1 MERQG
6 SFLEKGTQVVSS
18 RFGGPDVARAPPPRL
33 AVFVAVVALTALGA
47 GVALYT
53 ALPVHQ
59 RVNRAAKADALVSS
73 SEVKRLALKAP
84 ARDLAGIDEP
94 TTVEAPV
101 SDTDVLGTNQTC
113 VAPEEVLHRFQADQ
127 DIMGGKVV
135 MLTDGLQQSF
145 SDAWRVKA
153 LVAPVKVSSMLVH
166 LFEGPADEWVA
177 DVIEFDGNRC
187 AMSRTLVPSGAW
199 NELIQAALDARV

>member
-1 MERQG
+1 
-6 SFLEKGTQVVSS
+6 
-18 RFGGPDVARAPPPRL
+18 
-33 AVFVAVVALTALGA
+33 
-47 GVALYT
+47 
-53 ALPVHQ
+53 
-59 RVNRAAKADALVSS
+59 
-73 SEVKRLALKAP
+73 VKRLALKAP

>member
-1 MERQG
+1 
-6 SFLEKGTQVVSS
+6 
-18 RFGGPDVARAPPPRL
+18 
-33 AVFVAVVALTALGA
+33 
-47 GVALYT
+47 
-53 ALPVHQ
+53 
-59 RVNRAAKADALVSS
+59 
-73 SEVKRLALKAP
+73 
-84 ARDLAGIDEP
+84 
-94 TTVEAPV
+94 
-101 SDTDVLGTNQTC
+101 
-113 VAPEEVLHRFQADQ
+113 
-127 DIMGGKVV
+127 MGGKVV